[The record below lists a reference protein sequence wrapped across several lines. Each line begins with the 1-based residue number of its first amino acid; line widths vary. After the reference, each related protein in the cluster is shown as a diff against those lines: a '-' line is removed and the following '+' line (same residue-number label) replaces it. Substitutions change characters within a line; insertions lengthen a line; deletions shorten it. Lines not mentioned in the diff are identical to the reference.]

1 VEHEIRIGHDITP
14 QATDIFPLRTHPI
27 PHAVSITH
35 ARLPMK
41 IVTGT
46 EMQSLDRRTITEAHI
61 PSTVLMERVGE
72 GIVRHLEEHYGPV
85 RGKSI
90 TILCGKGNNGGDGLV
105 VARLLHR
112 RRAQIHVVL
121 LTPLTELCRDAA
133 TMYRRLVRITG
144 RTAIVRFRSA
154 DQIRP
159 LLASSDIIIDA
170 LLGTGLSSVVTGAYR
185 ETIDLMNSAG
195 KPIIAVDIPSGLHA
209 DTGAILGQAI
219 RATLTIACGLPKLGL
234 YVNAGIDQAGAV
246 RVIDIG
252 IPLAYVDA
260 IESRTLLLTSDRA
273 FLSLPERVLS
283 SHKGT
288 FGHAGIIA
296 GSVGKT
302 GAAAL
307 AARAALRVGAGLVT
321 VATPSS
327 INDVLESKLLE
338 AMTMPLPETKARTLA
353 RSGLDRVVAFIQTRT
368 AIAVGPGLSTH
379 PETVE
384 LVQSLMKHLDRP
396 SVLDA
401 DALNALAGRASLLTE
416 CTNPP
421 ILTPHPGEMAR
432 LEVDATTQSVNADR
446 IGTAR
451 RFARERGVF
460 VVLKGARTVIARP
473 DGLVAICPT
482 GNPGMA
488 TAGTGD
494 VLTGMIVGL
503 LAQRVPAWEA
513 ACAATY
519 FHGLAGDLASQH
531 LGQPGMLAGDLIDQ
545 IPYALQQTK
554 TT

>member
-1 VEHEIRIGHDITP
+1 
-14 QATDIFPLRTHPI
+14 
-27 PHAVSITH
+27 
-35 ARLPMK
+35 M
-41 IVTGT
+41 
-46 EMQSLDRRTITEAHI
+46 
-61 PSTVLMERVGE
+61 
-72 GIVRHLEEHYGPV
+72 
-85 RGKSI
+85 
-90 TILCGKGNNGGDGLV
+90 
-105 VARLLHR
+105 
-112 RRAQIHVVL
+112 L
-121 LTPLTELCRDAA
+121 LTAITDLSRDTAA
-133 TMYRRLVRITG
+133 MYRRFVRVAG
-144 RTAIVRFRSA
+144 RSAIVRFRSA
-154 DQIRP
+154 DQARP
-159 LLASSDIIIDA
+159 LLASSDILIDA
-170 LLGTGLSSVVTGAYR
+170 LLGTGLSSVVTGIYR
-185 ETIDLMNSAG
+185 EAIDLINSVE
-195 KPIIAVDIPSGLHA
+195 KPVIAVDIPSGLQA
-209 DTGAILGQAI
+209 DTGAILGRAI
-219 RATLTIACGLPKLGL
+219 RATLTVTCGLPKLGL
-234 YVNAGIDQAGAV
+234 YVDAGIDRAGII
-246 RVIDIG
+246 RVVDIG
-252 IPLAYVDA
+252 IPSAYVDA
-260 IESRTLLLTSDRA
+260 IESRTLLLTRDSV
-273 FLSLPERVLS
+273 FQSLPERAPS

-327 INDVLESKLLE
+327 VNDVLEAKLLE

-353 RSGLDRVVAFIQTRT
+353 RSGLDRVLAFIQART
-368 AIAVGPGLSTH
+368 AIAIGPGLSTH

-401 DALNALAGRASLLTE
+401 DALNAMTGRASLLTE
-416 CTNPP
+416 CKTPP

-432 LEVDATTQSVNADR
+432 LEIDATPQTVNADR

-460 VVLKGARTVIARP
+460 IVLKGARTVVARP

-503 LAQRVPAWEA
+503 LAQRVPPWEA

-519 FHGLAGDLASQH
+519 FHGSAGDLAAQH
-531 LGQPGMLAGDLIDQ
+531 LGQPGMVASDLIAQ
-545 IPYALQQTK
+545 IPYALQR
-554 TT
+554 TTTT

>member
-1 VEHEIRIGHDITP
+1 
-14 QATDIFPLRTHPI
+14 
-27 PHAVSITH
+27 
-35 ARLPMK
+35 MK

-46 EMQSLDRRTITEAHI
+46 EMQTLDRRTITEAHI
-61 PSTVLMERVGE
+61 PSAILMERAGE
-72 GIVRHLEEHYGPV
+72 GIVRHLERHCGPL
-85 RGKSI
+85 RGKTI

-112 RRAQIHVVL
+112 RRARIHVML
-121 LTPLTELCRDAA
+121 LTPVTDLSRDTAA
-133 TMYRRLVRITG
+133 MYRRFIRVAG
-144 RTAIVRFRSA
+144 RSAIIRFRSA
-154 DQIRP
+154 DQARP
-159 LLASSDIIIDA
+159 LLASSDILIDA
-170 LLGTGLSSVVTGAYR
+170 LLGTGLSSVVTGTYR
-185 ETIDLMNSAG
+185 EAIDVINSAG
-195 KPIIAVDIPSGLHA
+195 KPVIAVDIPSGLQA
-209 DTGAILGQAI
+209 DTGAILGRAI
-219 RATLTIACGLPKLGL
+219 RATLTVTCGLPKLGL
-234 YVNAGIDQAGAV
+234 YVNEGIDQAGIV
-246 RVIDIG
+246 RVVDIG
-252 IPLAYVDA
+252 IPSAYVDA
-260 IESRTLLLTSDRA
+260 IESRTLLLTSDSA
-273 FLSLPERVLS
+273 FRSLPERIPS

-307 AARAALRVGAGLVT
+307 AARAALRIGAGLVT
-321 VATPSS
+321 VATPNSV
-327 INDVLESKLLE
+327 NDVLEAKLLE

-353 RSGLDRVVAFIQTRT
+353 RSGLDRVLAFIQART
-368 AIAVGPGLSTH
+368 AIAIGPGLSTH
-379 PETVE
+379 HETVE

-401 DALNALAGRASLLTE
+401 DALNALTGKVSLLTE
-416 CTNPP
+416 CKTPP
-421 ILTPHPGEMAR
+421 VLTPHPGEMAR

-460 VVLKGARTVIARP
+460 VVLKGARTIVARP

-519 FHGLAGDLASQH
+519 FHGSAGDLAAQH
-531 LGQPGMLAGDLIDQ
+531 VGQPGMVASDLIAQ
-545 IPYALQQTK
+545 IPYALQR
-554 TT
+554 TTTT

>member
-1 VEHEIRIGHDITP
+1 
-14 QATDIFPLRTHPI
+14 
-27 PHAVSITH
+27 
-35 ARLPMK
+35 MK

-46 EMQSLDRRTITEAHI
+46 EMQLLDRRTITEAHI
-61 PSTVLMERVGE
+61 PSTVLMERAGE
-72 GIVRHLEEHYGPV
+72 GIVRQLEEYCGPI

-112 RRAQIHVVL
+112 RRARIHVVL
-121 LTPLTELCRDAA
+121 LTPITDLGRDAA
-133 TMYRRLVRITG
+133 TMYRRLVRIMG

-154 DQIRP
+154 DQIQP
-159 LLASSDIIIDA
+159 LLASSDILIDA

-185 ETIDLMNSAG
+185 EAIDLINNAG
-195 KPIIAVDIPSGLHA
+195 KPIVAVDIPSGLHA
-209 DTGAILGQAI
+209 DTGAVLGQAI
-219 RATLTIACGLPKLGL
+219 HATLTITCGLPKLGL
-234 YVNAGIDQAGAV
+234 YVDEGIDHAGAV
-246 RVIDIG
+246 LVADIG
-252 IPLAYVDA
+252 IPPAYVDA
-260 IESRTLLLTSDRA
+260 IESRTLLLTHDNVCQ
-273 FLSLPERVLS
+273 SLPKRAPS

-321 VATPSS
+321 VATPNSV
-327 INDVLESKLLE
+327 NDVLEAKLLE
-338 AMTMPLPETKARTLA
+338 AMTIPLPETKARTLA
-353 RSGLDRVVAFIQTRT
+353 RSGLDRVIAFIQART

-384 LVQSLMKHLDRP
+384 LVQSLLKHLDRP

-416 CTNPP
+416 CTTAP

-519 FHGLAGDLASQH
+519 VHGLAGDLASRH
-531 LGQPGMLAGDLIDQ
+531 LGQPGMLAGDLIAQ